1 MSEDQGQGVY
11 FLTLIW
17 MGERENDSGSHCNS
31 SWKLGPLIGIYTTP
45 CCRALFYLDPVASFF
60 GKLKASFSSAGFS
73 GSPLW
78 PFALFE
84 CCVFL
89 LPEGSNV
96 SIPVFPIACSV
107 GLHYWWTSHKLG
119 RSHHSRLRWAS
130 SCLNRSIQ
138 VSWIVS
144 WKAYRRRGVPVFI
157 WKLYD

>member
-1 MSEDQGQGVY
+1 
-11 FLTLIW
+11 

-84 CCVFL
+84 CYIFL

-96 SIPVFPIACSV
+96 SIPVFPHSMFCWIALLTDRSQIGQKSPFKAKV
-107 GLHYWWTSHKLG
+107 GFQL
-119 RSHHSRLRWAS
+119 
-130 SCLNRSIQ
+130 
-138 VSWIVS
+138 
-144 WKAYRRRGVPVFI
+144 P
-157 WKLYD
+157 